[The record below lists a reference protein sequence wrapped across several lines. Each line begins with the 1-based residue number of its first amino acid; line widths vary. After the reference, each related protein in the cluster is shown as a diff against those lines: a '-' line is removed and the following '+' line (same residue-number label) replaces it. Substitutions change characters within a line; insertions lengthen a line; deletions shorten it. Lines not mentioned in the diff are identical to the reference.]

1 MEGMGNAYMMRVTDY
16 MHAYNIGVPTSPL
29 FRFSNIY
36 PARNTDYFSFFFL

>member
-16 MHAYNIGVPTSPL
+16 MHAYNIGVPTP
-29 FRFSNIY
+29 FRFPNIY